1 MPCHSVL
8 KWPDLYYC
16 LLLCTSPQ
24 CSDMEVKLNML
35 KSGILDLVVSSCKS
49 HEIYIVSTMHCLSIV
64 YPNPN
69 LIYSYMKKEP
79 LISVQPT
86 HFSSSHFFYFYWYTF
101 SRKSR
106 DWGCLFVM
114 CVAACPPG
122 KDAVTPQESERIHQT
137 HQESIRQ
144 WRKRKRMVCYITFSM
159 AFSYFF
165 LFQAMPSLLVCFYL
179 TFNPSFS
186 QYRYLIS
193 TQFLNCSE
201 QAARVPVLH

>member
-1 MPCHSVL
+1 
-8 KWPDLYYC
+8 
-16 LLLCTSPQ
+16 
-24 CSDMEVKLNML
+24 
-35 KSGILDLVVSSCKS
+35 
-49 HEIYIVSTMHCLSIV
+49 
-64 YPNPN
+64 
-69 LIYSYMKKEP
+69 
-79 LISVQPT
+79 
-86 HFSSSHFFYFYWYTF
+86 
-101 SRKSR
+101 
-106 DWGCLFVM
+106 M

-201 QAARVPVLH
+201 QAARVPVLHQVIILFFFSQATEIVNAVLEGYPKSKKELYVCNQCVSSQYHNIQ